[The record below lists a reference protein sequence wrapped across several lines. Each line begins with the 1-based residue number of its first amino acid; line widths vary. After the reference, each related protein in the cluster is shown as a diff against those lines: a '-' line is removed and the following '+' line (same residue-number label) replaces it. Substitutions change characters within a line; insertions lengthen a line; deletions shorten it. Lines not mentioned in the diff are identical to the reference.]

1 MNNPD
6 FYFKRLKI
14 FLIIT
19 CGLSGALNAEL
30 QASEVP
36 VVSNCNFAVELLS
49 VDIDGDGYVDDC
61 RITIEDTEFLDH
73 LDDNCTLNI
82 ELELRVQR
90 QNNGVFDMVSN
101 PGNLAHN
108 VTFTIYDY
116 DYYTPQGH
124 DAPVR
129 IWVGDDSGNWDYC
142 LTFVTIQNNMVGPC
156 EIGLVPV
163 NGVISTEEN
172 ETVENVTVTSI
183 NTSTNQTFEEITGNN
198 GSFTLFAEAGID
210 YIITPYR
217 NNDPLNG
224 VSTWDL
230 VLITKH
236 ILGTQPLGSPYKLI
250 AADINNNGVITANDL
265 VELRKVILH
274 INDNYPDNTAWRF
287 IDANFIF
294 PDAANPW
301 LTDFPEMINFIN
313 QGAGGADIDFIGV
326 HTGDVNGSADAINL
340 SGND

>member
-1 MNNPD
+1 MNIPG
-6 FYFKRLKI
+6 FYIKHLKHI
-14 FLIIT
+14 LIMT
-19 CGLSGALNAEL
+19 CGFSGAMNVDLK
-30 QASEVP
+30 ASEVS
-36 VVSNCNFAVELLS
+36 VVGNCNFAVELLS
-49 VDIDGDGYVDDC
+49 VDTNGDGYVDDC
-61 RITIEDTEFLDH
+61 RITIEDTEFLNH
-73 LDDNCTLNI
+73 LDDSCTLNI

-101 PGNLAHN
+101 PGNLAHT

-116 DYYTPQGH
+116 VYYIPQGH
-124 DAPVR
+124 VAPVR
-129 IWVGDDSGNWDYC
+129 IWVGDDLGNWDYC
-142 LTFVTIQNNMVGPC
+142 EAFVTIQNNIVGPC

-163 NGVISTEEN
+163 VGVISTEEN

-183 NTSTNQTFEEITGNN
+183 NTSTNQTFEEITDNN
-198 GSFTLFAEAGID
+198 GSFTLFAEAGAN

-250 AADINNNGVITANDL
+250 AADVNNNGVITANDL
-265 VELRKVILH
+265 VELRKIILH

-301 LTDFPEMINFIN
+301 LTDFPEMINYN
-313 QGAGGADIDFIGV
+313 QGAGGADIEFIGV
-326 HTGDVNGSADAINL
+326 HTGDVNGSADIINL